1 MSKFLPSYELS
12 VETLLPESGGSPAT
26 VKLGLP
32 LSCEFEVRRA
42 ALASSQT
49 ATFRVFNL
57 GPRTRDLVQKDW
69 FNLSDVR
76 AVRFRAGYEGE
87 PTATI
92 FNGTLKQAQST
103 HQGGATDWVTE
114 VEGFDGGAAMAN
126 GYSLRAAAAGTGYA
140 DLVKTLARDL
150 PGLARTGFVGD
161 LPGKTAR
168 GTAFAG
174 PTWNYITQLTTGIAT
189 IDNGQLKVLGPN
201 EYAGEEVPSLTA
213 AAGLIGA
220 PQRYLNM
227 LRVNMIFEPKFQV
240 GQLVNLD
247 SSGLTRFNGLYKV
260 MGITHRGLISVSKDA
275 PRRTE
280 LTLWN
285 GLGGSDS
292 WVRVPEVALG

>member
-1 MSKFLPSYELS
+1 MKFRPSYELAL
-12 VETLLPESGGSPAT
+12 ETLLPEQGGQPAT
-26 VKLGLP
+26 VTVGLP
-32 LSCEFEVRRA
+32 LTCEFEVRRA

-49 ATFRVFNL
+49 ATFRVMNL
-57 GPRTRDLVQKDW
+57 GQRTRDLVQKDW

-87 PTATI
+87 APTTI

-103 HQGGATDWVTE
+103 RPRLDWVTE
-114 VEGFDGGAAMAN
+114 VEAFDGGAAMAN
-126 GYSLRAAAAGTGYA
+126 GYSLRAIAAGTGYA
-140 DLVKTLARDL
+140 DLVKTLAKDL
-150 PGLARTGFVGD
+150 PGLSKTAFVGA

-168 GTAFAG
+168 GSAFAG
-174 PTWNYITQLTTGIAT
+174 PTWGYISQLTAGLAT

-201 EYAGEEVPSLTA
+201 EYAGEEVPSITA
-213 AAGLIGA
+213 ESGLIGV

-227 LRVNMIFEPKFQV
+227 VRVTMLFEPKFSV

-247 SSGLTRFNGLYKV
+247 SAGLTRFNGLYKV
-260 MGITHRGLISVSKDA
+260 MGLVHRGTISETKDGE
-275 PRRTE
+275 RRTE

-292 WVRVPEVALG
+292 WVRVAEGSVG

>member
-1 MSKFLPSYELS
+1 MKFLPSYELA
-12 VETLLPESGGSPAT
+12 VETLLPEAGGSPANVT
-26 VKLGLP
+26 ISLP
-32 LSCEFEVRRA
+32 MTCEFEVRRA
-42 ALASSQT
+42 VLASSQT
-49 ATFRVFNL
+49 ATFRVMNL
-57 GPRTRDLVQKDW
+57 GQRTRDLVQKDW

-87 PTATI
+87 PITTI
-92 FNGTLKQAQST
+92 FNGTMKQAQST
-103 HQGGATDWVTE
+103 RRAGGTDWITE
-114 VEGFDGGAAMAN
+114 VEAFDGGAAMAN

-140 DLVKTLARDL
+140 DLVRTLAKDL
-150 PGLARTGFVGD
+150 PGLAKTGFVGD

-168 GTAFAG
+168 GSAFAG
-174 PTWNYITQLTTGIAT
+174 PTWNYITQLTAGIAT

-201 EYAGEEVPSLTA
+201 EYAGEEVPSITA
-213 AAGLIGA
+213 AAGLIGV

-227 LRVNMIFEPKFQV
+227 LRVAMLFEPKFSV

-260 MGITHRGLISVSKDA
+260 MGITHRGTISETKDA
-275 PRRTE
+275 ERRTE

-292 WVRVPEVALG
+292 WVRVPEVPLG